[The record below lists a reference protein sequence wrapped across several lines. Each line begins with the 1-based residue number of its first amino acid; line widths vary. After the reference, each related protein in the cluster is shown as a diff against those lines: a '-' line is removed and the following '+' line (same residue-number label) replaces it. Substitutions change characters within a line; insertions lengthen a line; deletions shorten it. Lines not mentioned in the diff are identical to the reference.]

1 MATIQEVYDEVKDL
15 RGENS
20 IQHRELF
27 NGLGTMDGRVA
38 RLEIAKAHAN
48 GHADEKTK
56 HRRVDNGGEHAHSRA
71 GDGYRWKEWLFIAAL
86 AGMAGEHVYQALVK
100 IAGGTP

>member
-48 GHADEKTK
+48 GHREEKQI
-56 HRRVDNGGEHAHSRA
+56 HRREDNGEPHKHARTLDPGAWKEKLLIAGLAAMA
-71 GDGYRWKEWLFIAAL
+71 GDHVIRFVLSLWKGA
-86 AGMAGEHVYQALVK
+86 
-100 IAGGTP
+100 P